1 MAAEDY
7 QEYLRKRSM
16 AMKTGEAPSGVA
28 PTFTPQYKT
37 AAEAATARGQTGFVP
52 DAPYNPA
59 EVPRTVRMTSDFRK
73 IGYDPNTAPT
83 FGPVRAL
90 ANSPFGQAVGQS
102 ARQGITN
109 LNMTP
114 EQRGQAAAA
123 RYQARMAPVTT
134 AATAATIPRSM
145 ASIPTATVPSVAATT
160 PVDQNKGVFV
170 GGVRQPMTGEFSDI
184 AKGVFNYQEKAAAD
198 VGESQGWVRLP
209 GQAYQRTE
217 QALAPAY
224 TQTRGASQADID
236 AAKARYAE
244 FMKPSGRKMSEDLG
258 VQSGETRK
266 QAEARIGGVRA
277 SQREAAQMASA
288 ERMKGMET
296 KATVEAAQAAE
307 RGKQQ
312 AAQLGAETTKAVAEI
327 EKQWR
332 ENVAS
337 KGQGQATAD
346 MVLAFAKLGETAT
359 NEEKSALIQRAM
371 ELAGG
376 KQGGGQTGETPA
388 GKDPKTGKPVFNRN
402 GKLVYADGSEFK
414 KA

>member
-28 PTFTPQYKT
+28 PTFMPQYKT
-37 AAEAATARGQTGFVP
+37 AAETATARGQTGFVP
-52 DAPYNPA
+52 DAPYNPVEA
-59 EVPRTVRMTSDFRK
+59 PRTVKMTSDFRK

-90 ANSPFGQAVGQS
+90 ANSLVGQAVGQ
-102 ARQGITN
+102 GLTN
-109 LNMTP
+109 LSMTP

-123 RYQARMAPVTT
+123 RYQARMEPTAT
-134 AATAATIPRSM
+134 AATAATIPRPM

-160 PVDQNKGVFV
+160 PVDQNKGVFAR
-170 GGVRQPMTGEFSDI
+170 GVRQPMTGGFSDI
-184 AKGVFNYQEKAAAD
+184 AKDAFNYQEKAAAD
-198 VGESQGWVRLP
+198 FGESQGWVRLP

-217 QALAPAY
+217 QVLAPAY
-224 TQTRGASQADID
+224 TQPSGASQADID

-312 AAQLGAETTKAVAEI
+312 AAQLGAETTKSVAEI

-359 NEEKSALIQRAM
+359 NEEKSALIKRAM

-376 KQGGGQTGETPA
+376 KQGGGQADQIG
-388 GKDPKTGKPVFNRN
+388 GVKTIKR
-402 GKLVYADGSEFK
+402 KAADGSVWEYSADGK
-414 KA
+414 PIRRVS